1 MLGRRVIGKRIS
13 NPSKTELA
21 GQKNA
26 RKLKGRDAMPM
37 KQHVA
42 IMKLIGEKILK
53 RREMKIHEVSMAS
66 AALND
71 KYSYPRVIKYYA

>member
-1 MLGRRVIGKRIS
+1 MLFIS
-13 NPSKTELA
+13 QTVKIMF
-21 GQKNA
+21 QKENI
-26 RKLKGRDAMPM
+26 L
-37 KQHVA
+37 QS
-42 IMKLIGEKILK
+42 ILGEKILK

>member
-1 MLGRRVIGKRIS
+1 MS

-37 KQHVA
+37 KQHTA
-42 IMKLIGEKILK
+42 IMKLK
-53 RREMKIHEVSMAS
+53 RRKSFKKERNENSRSEYGISC
-66 AALND
+66 
-71 KYSYPRVIKYYA
+71 P

>member
-1 MLGRRVIGKRIS
+1 VVGKRIS

-42 IMKLIGEKILK
+42 IMKLNRRKNLK
-53 RREMKIHEVSMAS
+53 KERNENSRSEYGISC
-66 AALND
+66 
-71 KYSYPRVIKYYA
+71 P